1 MPMNKFPR
9 ARFGAAVAV
18 AFICGLI
25 FASGFDLTRF
35 SWAQTRVP
43 GVASGPSI
51 PAPAVASLAETQN
64 GFETIVDRVKPA
76 VVSVRV
82 AKYAKPVTNTKQRH
96 SRQQLQQ
103 VPPGFE
109 EFLKQFGGD
118 VQIPDQSDQ
127 PREGSGSGFIVSKDG
142 YILTNNH
149 VVAGMDKVQVILT
162 DKRAFTAK
170 VIGTDPTTDVAVI
183 KIDASDLPTVPL
195 GDDATARVGQWVLA
209 IGNPLELDFTVTAG
223 IISAKG
229 RNGLPLPGRDSYRI
243 QDFIQ
248 TDAAINPGNSGG
260 PLVNIRGEVIGINSA
275 IASQTGYY
283 SGYGFAI
290 PIGLAHQVMN
300 DIIKYGSV
308 RRAIVGVALQEV
320 TPEDAQAAGMKEIR
334 GAKVVGF
341 TDDASP
347 AKRAGVELGDIIL
360 GVDGKPIDQVS
371 TLQRIIRGF
380 PVGQTVQLDIQ
391 PFAQRKQIAIKL
403 AEAKP
408 AADQVAD
415 NGDGTGS
422 SSDGSRGRKA
432 EPAEVSKSFDKLGIT
447 ASTLPAATIS
457 EANIPAA
464 ARNGLLITRVEPR
477 SDAWTKQVNKNY
489 DVIEQVLYPVRRDI
503 KSLADLD
510 QAVSGLKTG
519 DVITLRL
526 YTIGG
531 GNSVV
536 SLRVP

>member
-1 MPMNKFPR
+1 MNKFPR

-82 AKYAKPVTNTKQRH
+82 AKYAKPVTNTKQRQG
-96 SRQQLQQ
+96 RQQLQQ

-248 TDAAINPGNSGG
+248 TD
-260 PLVNIRGEVIGINSA
+260 
-275 IASQTGYY
+275 
-283 SGYGFAI
+283 
-290 PIGLAHQVMN
+290 
-300 DIIKYGSV
+300 KYGSV

-334 GAKVVGF
+334 GAKVVDF
-341 TDDASP
+341 SDDASP

-380 PVGQTVQLDIQ
+380 TVGQTVQLDIQ
-391 PFAQRKQIAIKL
+391 RFGQRKQIAIKL
-403 AEAKP
+403 TEAKP

-432 EPAEVSKSFDKLGIT
+432 APAEVSKSFDKLGIT

-464 ARNGLLITRVEPR
+464 ARNGLLITSVEPR

-531 GNSVV
+531 GNRVV

>member
-1 MPMNKFPR
+1 MNKFPR

-35 SWAQTRVP
+35 SWAQSRVP
-43 GVASGPSI
+43 SVASGPSI
-51 PAPAVASLAETQN
+51 PAPGVASLAETQS

-76 VVSVRV
+76 VVSIHV
-82 AKYAKPVTNTKQRH
+82 AKYAKPVTNTKQRQRQG
-96 SRQQLQQ
+96 RQQQQQQ

-149 VVAGMDKVQVILT
+149 VVAGMDKVQVILG
-162 DKRAFTAK
+162 DKRSFTAK

-183 KIDASDLPTVPL
+183 KIDAADLTTIPL

-209 IGNPLELDFTVTAG
+209 VGNPLELDFTVTAG

-229 RNGLPLPGRDSYRI
+229 RSNLPLPGRGDYSI
-243 QDFIQ
+243 TDFIQ

-300 DIIKYGSV
+300 DLIKYGTV
-308 RRAIVGVALQEV
+308 KRAVVGVSLREV

-334 GAKVVGF
+334 GAKVIDF
-341 TDDASP
+341 TNDESP
-347 AKRAGVELGDIIL
+347 AKRAGVEIGDIIIAA
-360 GVDGKPIDQVS
+360 DGKPIDQVS

-380 PVGQTVQLDIQ
+380 SVGQTVKLDIQ
-391 PFAQRKQIAIKL
+391 RFGQTKQVAVKL
-403 AEAKP
+403 AEAGTP
-408 AADQVAD
+408 AAVVAD
-415 NGDGTGS
+415 TEGDGS
-422 SSDGSRGRKA
+422 GSRGSA
-432 EPAEVSKSFDKLGIT
+432 ADAVPTKSFDKLGLT
-447 ASTLPAATIS
+447 VSALPSSIHQ
-457 EANIPAA
+457 ANLPEA
-464 ARNGLLITRVEPR
+464 ARSGLLVTDVSPR
-477 SDAWTKQVNKNY
+477 SDAFEKQVLPSY
-489 DVIEQVLYPVRRDI
+489 DIIEQEMYPVNRDI
-503 KSLADLD
+503 KSMADLE
-510 QAVSGLKTG
+510 QAVSGLKSG

-526 YTIGG
+526 YTIASPRTRA

-536 SLRVP
+536 SLRIP

>member
-1 MPMNKFPR
+1 MSNFPR

-18 AFICGLI
+18 AFASGLI
-25 FASGFDLTRF
+25 FASGLDLTRF
-35 SWAQTRVP
+35 GWAQTRVA
-43 GVASGPSI
+43 GGPSI
-51 PAPAVASLAETQN
+51 PASSVASLAESQN
-64 GFETIVDRVKPA
+64 AFETIVDRVKPA
-76 VVSVRV
+76 VVSIHV
-82 AKYAKPVTNTKQRH
+82 AKYGKPVANSQRRG
-96 SRQQLQQ
+96 RQQPQQ

-109 EFLKQFGGD
+109 EFMKQFGGD
-118 VQIPDQSDQ
+118 GQMPDPNDT

-149 VVAGMDKVQVILT
+149 VVADMDKVQVILVDHRT
-162 DKRAFTAK
+162 FNAK
-170 VIGTDPTTDVAVI
+170 VIGRDPTTDVAVI
-183 KIDASDLPTVPL
+183 KIEGNDFPMISL

-229 RNGLPLPGRDSYRI
+229 RSVPLPGKAESYRI
-243 QDFIQ
+243 MDFIQ

-290 PIGLAHQVMN
+290 PIGLARQVMN
-300 DIIKYGSV
+300 DIIKFGAV
-308 RRAIVGVALQEV
+308 RRAIVGVSLQEV
-320 TPEDAQAAGMKEIR
+320 TAEDAEAAGMKEIR
-334 GAKVVGF
+334 GAKVIDF

-347 AKRAGVELGDIIL
+347 AKRAGVEIGDII
-360 GVDGKPIDQVS
+360 VAADGKPIDQVS
-371 TLQRIIRGF
+371 TMQRIIRGF
-380 PVGQTVQLDIQ
+380 TVGQTVQLEVQ
-391 PFAQRKQIAIKL
+391 RFGQRKQIAIKL
-403 AEAKP
+403 TEAKMP
-408 AADQVAD
+408 AETQVAQ
-415 NGDGTGS
+415 NGDESAAAG
-422 SSDGSRGRKA
+422 DGSRSRKVA
-432 EPAEVSKSFDKLGIT
+432 PAEASKSFDKLGMT
-447 ASTLPAATIS
+447 VSTLPAALVT
-457 EANIPAA
+457 EANVPAS
-464 ARNGLLITRVEPR
+464 ARDGLLITNVEPR

-510 QAVSGLKTG
+510 QAVSGLKSG

-526 YTIGG
+526 YTLGIG
-531 GNSVV
+531 NRVV

>member
-1 MPMNKFPR
+1 MNKFPR

-35 SWAQTRVP
+35 SWAQSRVP

-51 PAPAVASLAETQN
+51 PAPAVASLAETQS

-76 VVSVRV
+76 VVSIHV
-82 AKYAKPVTNTKQRH
+82 AKYAKPVTKQRQRQRQG
-96 SRQQLQQ
+96 RQQQQ

-162 DKRAFTAK
+162 DKRTFTAK

-183 KIDASDLPTVPL
+183 KIDAADLPTIPL

-209 IGNPLELDFTVTAG
+209 VGNPLELDFTVTAG

-229 RNGLPLPGRDSYRI
+229 RSNLPLPGRGDYSI
-243 QDFIQ
+243 TDFIQ

-300 DIIKYGSV
+300 DLIKFGTV
-308 RRAIVGVALQEV
+308 KRAVVGVSLNEV

-334 GAKVVGF
+334 GAKVIDF
-341 TDDASP
+341 TNDESP
-347 AKRAGVELGDIIL
+347 AKRAGVEIGDII
-360 GVDGKPIDQVS
+360 VAADGKPIDQVS

-380 PVGQTVQLDIQ
+380 SVGQTVKLDIQ
-391 PFAQRKQIAIKL
+391 RFGQTKQIAVKL
-403 AEAKP
+403 TEAATP
-408 AADQVAD
+408 AAVVAD
-415 NGDGTGS
+415 AEGDGS
-422 SSDGSRGRKA
+422 GSRGS
-432 EPAEVSKSFDKLGIT
+432 PADAVPTKSFDKLGLT
-447 ASTLPAATIS
+447 VSALPSSIHQ
-457 EANIPAA
+457 ANLPEA
-464 ARNGLLITRVEPR
+464 ARSGLLITDVSPR
-477 SDAWTKQVNKNY
+477 SDAY
-489 DVIEQVLYPVRRDI
+489 DKLVQPSYDIIEQEMYPVNRDI
-503 KSLADLD
+503 KSMADLE
-510 QAVSGLKTG
+510 QAVSGLKSG
-519 DVITLRL
+519 DVVTLRL
-526 YTIGG
+526 YTIASPRTRA
-531 GNSVV
+531 GNRVV
-536 SLRVP
+536 SLRIP

>member
-1 MPMNKFPR
+1 MNKFPR

-35 SWAQTRVP
+35 SWAQSRVP
-43 GVASGPSI
+43 GVASGPAI
-51 PAPAVASLAETQN
+51 PASAVASLAETQN
-64 GFETIVDRVKPA
+64 GFETIVDRVKPT
-76 VVSVRV
+76 VVSIHV
-82 AKYAKPVTNTKQRH
+82 AKYAKPVANTKQRQG
-96 SRQQLQQ
+96 RQQLQQ

-149 VVAGMDKVQVILT
+149 VVAGMDRVQVSLT
-162 DKRAFTAK
+162 DKRTFTAK

-183 KIDASDLPTVPL
+183 KIDANDLPTVPL

-229 RNGLPLPGRDSYRI
+229 RQVPLPGRDSYRI
-243 QDFIQ
+243 MDFIQ

-300 DIIKYGSV
+300 DLIKYGSV

-334 GAKVVGF
+334 GAKVVDF

-380 PVGQTVQLDIQ
+380 TVGQTVQLDIQ
-391 PFAQRKQIAIKL
+391 RFGQRKQIAIKL
-403 AEAKP
+403 TEAK
-408 AADQVAD
+408 AAVDQVAD
-415 NGDGTGS
+415 NGDGS
-422 SSDGSRGRKA
+422 APSADGSRGGKA
-432 EPAEVSKSFDKLGIT
+432 TPAEASKSFDKLGMT
-447 ASTLPAATIS
+447 VSTLPAAMIT
-457 EANIPAA
+457 EANVPAS
-464 ARNGLLITRVEPR
+464 ARNGLLITNVEPR

-503 KSLADLD
+503 KSLSDLD
-510 QAVSGLKTG
+510 QAVSSLKTG

-526 YTIGG
+526 YTLGF
-531 GNSVV
+531 GNRVV
-536 SLRVP
+536 SLRIP